1 MKSIKALVNPEM
13 LKWARTAAGYSIE
26 QVAKKL
32 KIPTELLRRIEK
44 GNDHLTIPEL
54 RKIADLYKRPTAIFY
69 LDKVPEIIKIPDFRA
84 GPDIEEL
91 TPQAEYT
98 LRYIRELRQNAV
110 DIFKLMRKEP
120 SYDFIGSFSID
131 DDPEIAAQKVKE
143 CLNYDK
149 EEFDKIKDP
158 AKAFKYW
165 RERIELKNILVF
177 QIGKIDPS
185 IYHGFV
191 YAEIP
196 VPVIAINQNDQVEA
210 KAFTLMHEFN
220 HVILNKTGICNP
232 FFSKPQDDNR
242 VERFCQ
248 RVAAATLMAKDEVI
262 KEFSVIQDNLS
273 TNVVSTFAKKFKT
286 SYTATLIRLHE
297 LGLIDDAARE
307 KLQLPLSKSPHNEG
321 TGGNFYNNYLAKMSP
336 SYLQLVFEAAEE
348 DLVHYGEV
356 VRFLG
361 LKLEKINTLR
371 DRLEAGGIL
380 AS

>member
-1 MKSIKALVNPEM
+1 MKSIKALVTPE
-13 LKWARTAAGYSIE
+13 LLEWARTAAGYSVE

-32 KIPTELLRRIEK
+32 KIPTESLRKIEK
-44 GNDHLTIPEL
+44 GNDQLTIPQL

-69 LDKVPEIIKIPDFRA
+69 LDKVPELSKIPDFRA
-84 GPDIEEL
+84 GPDIAEL
-91 TPQAEYT
+91 TPHAEYF

-110 DIFKLMRKEP
+110 DIFQLMHKEP
-120 SYDFIGSFSID
+120 SYDFIGSFSVD
-131 DDPEIAAQKVKE
+131 DDPEIAAQNVKE

-158 AKAFKYW
+158 AKTFKYW
-165 RERIELKNILVF
+165 REKIELKNILVF

-191 YAEIP
+191 YAETP
-196 VPVIAINQNDQVEA
+196 VPVIAVNQNDLVEA
-210 KAFTLMHEFN
+210 RSFTLIHEFC
-220 HVILNKTGICNP
+220 HVILNKSGICNP
-232 FFSKPQDDNR
+232 FFSKSHDDNR

-248 RVAAATLMAKDEVI
+248 RVAAATLMAKDDAI
-262 KEFSVIQDNLS
+262 KEFSVMQDNLS
-273 TNVVSTFAKKFKT
+273 TNAVSIFAKKFKT

-307 KLQLPLSKSPHNEG
+307 KLQLPLAKSPKVDEK
-321 TGGNFYNNYLAKMSP
+321 GGNFYNNYLAKMSP
-336 SYLQLVFEAAEE
+336 SYLHLVFEAADE

-361 LKLEKINTLR
+361 LKLEKINNLR

-380 AS
+380 AP